1 MVDRNALAS
10 QGSAKI
16 VMKKV
21 VIAVVSVLV
30 VLVAATF
37 GAGWYML
44 DYALTPPADRSD
56 MVKRYNR
63 MYAEYPY
70 MRQWVDS
77 MKTAKALRDTFVT
90 MPDGERHHA
99 VYARN
104 DSAAGRTA
112 ILVHGY
118 TDSHA
123 AILPIAKVY
132 ADMGYNILLPD
143 LHAHGLSDGDEI
155 QMGWNDREDVLRWIG
170 VADSLFAGVAGRPQ
184 IVLHGVS
191 MGAATVMN
199 VSGERLPASVK
210 CFVEDCGYTSVWD
223 EFACQLDEQFGLPPF
238 PVLYA
243 ASALC
248 KLRYGWTFGE
258 ASPVRQLARKET
270 PMLFIHGSSD
280 DYVPSWM
287 VFPLYNA
294 NPVHPVHGGTYH
306 HFNDIWIT
314 LGCAHA
320 RSFHDYPAE
329 YARRVERFVGE
340 FIH

>member
-123 AILPIAKVY
+123 AMSAPAPGSAPTTTPTMLPRRKFRKTSAVPER
-132 ADMGYNILLPD
+132 NL
-143 LHAHGLSDGDEI
+143 
-155 QMGWNDREDVLRWIG
+155 WLR
-170 VADSLFAGVAGRPQ
+170 
-184 IVLHGVS
+184 
-191 MGAATVMN
+191 
-199 VSGERLPASVK
+199 
-210 CFVEDCGYTSVWD
+210 
-223 EFACQLDEQFGLPPF
+223 
-238 PVLYA
+238 
-243 ASALC
+243 
-248 KLRYGWTFGE
+248 
-258 ASPVRQLARKET
+258 
-270 PMLFIHGSSD
+270 
-280 DYVPSWM
+280 
-287 VFPLYNA
+287 
-294 NPVHPVHGGTYH
+294 
-306 HFNDIWIT
+306 
-314 LGCAHA
+314 
-320 RSFHDYPAE
+320 
-329 YARRVERFVGE
+329 
-340 FIH
+340 